1 MRVLTGRSRLA
12 SRKDSGT
19 SRHRF
24 EESGFALLLVL
35 FMMLLLL
42 IASTAAVSDLRT
54 EKRRQREE
62 EMVWKGNQYVRAI
75 RLYYHKTGHYPQN
88 LDDLQKGLP
97 DLHFLRYATYKDP
110 LNTNGGEWRF
120 IYVNST
126 GQIIG
131 SVKYASLQQMALM
144 DLNGGQLPGA
154 SSALTGALSLSPFA
168 PAPNAVAQSSAA
180 AGTQPGQNSTPGTP
194 AASAT
199 SPSPTD
205 SNAGQNSASN
215 QPGQNAQ
222 PPAQAA
228 TPPAGQSSTSAF
240 GTPVAQQP
248 TGPVDGPVLGA
259 FLTGVASKVDEPS
272 LRVYNGG
279 TNYNQWEF
287 IWNPIEDQARAVQQG
302 LGQIQMPNLLGPT
315 GATGVGGA
323 APAGTANPSPFGASG
338 PGGSASPFGNGPGMP
353 GATQPSPTQAP
364 Q

>member
-1 MRVLTGRSRLA
+1 
-12 SRKDSGT
+12 
-19 SRHRF
+19 
-24 EESGFALLLVL
+24 
-35 FMMLLLL
+35 MMLLLL
-42 IASTAAVSDLRT
+42 IASTAAVSDLRM

-62 EMVWKGNQYVRAI
+62 EMVWRGNQYVRAI

-97 DLHFLRYATYKDP
+97 DLHFLRYAVSKDP
-110 LNTNGGEWRF
+110 MNKSDGEWRF
-120 IYVNST
+120 IYVNAA

-154 SSALTGALSLSPFA
+154 SSPLSGALSMSPFA
-168 PAPNAVAQSSAA
+168 PAPAA
-180 AGTQPGQNSTPGTP
+180 AAPGSAPAGAQPGQNSTTT
-194 AASAT
+194 ATVTTST
-199 SPSPTD
+199 SPAPTD
-205 SNAGQNSASN
+205 SGAGQNPASA

-222 PPAQAA
+222 TPAQAA
-228 TPPAGQSSTSAF
+228 PSPAQASTGAF
-240 GTPVAQQP
+240 GTPVAQKP

-272 LRVYNGG
+272 VRVYNGG
-279 TNYNQWEF
+279 TNYNEWEF

-315 GATGVGGA
+315 GATGMSGA
-323 APAGTANPSPFGASG
+323 TPAGATNPSSFGAPG
-338 PGGSASPFGNGPGMP
+338 PGSPASPGANGPGAFGP
-353 GATQPSPTQAP
+353 SQPNPSQGP